1 MYWSALGV
9 IEKAEL
15 DGSNRGSV
23 ADLGKTFYGD
33 PVDAKGLALDVEMN
47 RLYFVSYEE
56 YSIFYIDLDSG
67 NRTVQTLLQRYWL
80 LYGPFGIALDDEYVY
95 WTEHIAFGYVFR
107 TNKTAHDADV
117 DIVLSGTYDPRGI
130 AVKKGNF
137 TRDSE

>member
-9 IEKAEL
+9 IEEAEM

-23 ADLGKTFYGD
+23 ADLGETYYGD

-67 NRTVQTLLQRYWL
+67 NRSVQTLLQSFWL
-80 LYGPFGIALDDEYVY
+80 LLGPFGIALDDQYVY

-107 TNKTAHDADV
+107 TNKTV
-117 DIVLSGTYDPRGI
+117 IDIDLVLSGTYDPRGI
-130 AVKKGNF
+130 AVKKGTF